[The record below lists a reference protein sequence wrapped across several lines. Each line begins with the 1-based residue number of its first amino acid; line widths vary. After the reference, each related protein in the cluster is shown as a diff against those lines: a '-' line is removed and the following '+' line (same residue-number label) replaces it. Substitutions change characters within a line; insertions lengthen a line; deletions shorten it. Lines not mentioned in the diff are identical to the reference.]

1 MKDFVK
7 TYSKNSILTSILLIV
22 LALFLIFKPSASL
35 NFLMIVIGIVLAI
48 NGAYHT
54 ISYFRSSKELKM
66 FSFELVEGIL
76 SLLFGLVFIFNP
88 NIINTFL
95 SIIIGAWIILK
106 SVTSIQISMAMRDY
120 SKDRA
125 RLILIVS
132 IVTLI
137 VGIVMLFNPF
147 ASSILISACGFILL
161 IFEFVNI
168 VETISLIKWIK

>member
-1 MKDFVK
+1 
-7 TYSKNSILTSILLIV
+7 
-22 LALFLIFKPSASL
+22 
-35 NFLMIVIGIVLAI
+35 
-48 NGAYHT
+48 
-54 ISYFRSSKELKM
+54 M
-66 FSFELVEGIL
+66 FSFKLVEGIL

-125 RLILIVS
+125 RLILIIS

-168 VETISLIKWIK
+168 VETISVVKWIK